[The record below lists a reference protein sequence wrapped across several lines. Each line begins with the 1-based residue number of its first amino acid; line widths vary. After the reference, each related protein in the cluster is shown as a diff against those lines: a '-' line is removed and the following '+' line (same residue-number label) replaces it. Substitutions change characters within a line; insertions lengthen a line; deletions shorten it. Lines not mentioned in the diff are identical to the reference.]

1 MLDFGYR
8 PAASR
13 YDVAFESRDFARGLV
28 IDDEV
33 SDLYDAVPAIR
44 TLDSIDANLPAGV
57 YWFVGIDDP
66 VVMIIASGETG
77 TSSNLELEGWDD
89 TSNHPLA
96 EAYRWV
102 ENLWVQAKP
111 VEAPIFAIG
120 SRAITVPDGSDV
132 EVKSRTFLAN
142 SWSYT
147 VSGPAGRQSLLE
159 SRLSAVELDEQPE
172 DWVGGVKST
181 AARMGATLTRTKIRG
196 KFADTVYSFHA
207 TRTVFRPYQF
217 KPVLKLLQSGQARL
231 LIADEVG
238 LGKTIEAGLIWT
250 ELEARHESD
259 RVLIVC
265 PSGLVEKWRDEMNE
279 RFGFELKLL
288 DRPELGR
295 FLEQH
300 QTGRRPSRQSYV
312 VSLETLRTWD
322 GLEELEENPPEF
334 DLVIVDEAHYM
345 RNSGTKSYLLGTQL
359 SEWTAGANLVFL
371 TATPI
376 NLRETDLLHL
386 LGLLEPADFDT
397 IEDLEVRLEPTAVLN
412 QVAKVLP
419 DKSATPAMFHQILRQ
434 LEGLVLEKSVTSK
447 PEFADLRE
455 IVDRAPLSARDIAL
469 ARRAISRLNTLSTT
483 VTRTRRAEVD
493 EQKPLRNAA
502 GIEVSWNDTERSFY
516 QEFLKWC
523 FLRAKAAK
531 TAMYFSMQMPIRL
544 ASTSI
549 HMAANSVLAGAP
561 EKWKGDSPISERRN
575 WVEPHPELIHLANQV
590 LRLPESKVEILG
602 EVLANIHDLGR
613 QALLFTWSKATLT
626 NLRGA
631 FHERYRIAVLNG
643 DVPRL
648 QRRQIMKDFRNGGY
662 DFVFANR
669 VASEGLDFEF
679 CSAVI
684 NYDLPWNPM
693 EVEQRIGRIDRI
705 GQESEQILIRNFYNN
720 DAIDSRIMH
729 KVLERIEIF
738 ERSIGELEPII
749 GQHMDLLQTAMD
761 FTLTPEQQEAKA
773 EQFLS
778 AIEAQ
783 KAAVQDVAESS
794 AGLMIADDVEI
805 AGLEKELTSTG
816 RYLGQSE
823 LSHLIDDWAATD
835 GGGSVEWIEG
845 GKILEVRGNQTM
857 AGRLVELIQKGR
869 RTRSETGSLIVKLQN
884 GEPIHLA
891 LDQEIARTT
900 ELDMLSATHPL
911 VMAASGVPGHKQ
923 ARFASIQIER
933 TEILAP
939 GDYVVTLAHAVNA
952 ARGGDE
958 IWGAAIGLNGAPAG
972 DAPVDGLMASLAR
985 GEWREAPSHPNVDLA
1000 HLVSRTKREI
1010 EKRHRIV
1017 QAKRD
1022 SEEEVLSETRRAIL
1036 ADQHQRRMRGIQR
1049 RLETIIE
1056 RERGEKVLRMVNGQ
1070 RNRQQNRYDQL
1081 IAELDASPLPA
1092 VSISY
1097 LAVCTLR
1104 VTQ

>member
-1 MLDFGYR
+1 MLTFRYR
-8 PAASR
+8 PIVSQ
-13 YDVAFESRDFARGLV
+13 YGGAFDSEEFARGLV

-33 SDLYDAVPAIR
+33 SDLYDSVPEVR
-44 TLDSIDANLPAGV
+44 TLDSIDANLPAGA
-57 YWFVGIDDP
+57 YWFVGIESP
-66 VVMIIASGETG
+66 IVMIVACGETG
-77 TSSNLELEGWDD
+77 TSSDLELEIWDD
-89 TSNHPLA
+89 SSTHALA

-102 ENLWVQAKP
+102 ENFWVGAKP
-111 VEAPIFAIG
+111 VAEPIFAIG

-132 EVKSRTFLAN
+132 EIKSRTFLAGT
-142 SWSYT
+142 WSYA
-147 VSGPAGRQSLLE
+147 VSGPAGRKSLLE
-159 SRLSAVELDEQPE
+159 SRLSTVEFDEQPE
-172 DWVGGVKST
+172 DWIGGVRST
-181 AARMGATLTRTKIRG
+181 AARMGATLTRTKIQG

-265 PSGLVEKWRDEMNE
+265 PSGLVEKWRDEMSE
-279 RFGFELKLL
+279 RFGFELKIL
-288 DRPELGR
+288 DRPELAR
-295 FLEQH
+295 LLEQH
-300 QTGRRPSRQSYV
+300 QTGRRPPRQAYV

-334 DLVIVDEAHYM
+334 DLVIVDEAHSM

-386 LGLLEPADFDT
+386 LGLLEPADFGA

-412 QVAKVLP
+412 QVAKALTV
-419 DKSATPAMFHQILRQ
+419 KSATPAGFRQ
-434 LEGLVLEKSVTSK
+434 MLQKLEGLVLEKSVTSK
-447 PEFADLRE
+447 PEFTDLLE
-455 IVDRAPLSARDIAL
+455 IIDRAPLTARDIAL
-469 ARRAISRLNTLSTT
+469 ARRAISKLNTLSTT
-483 VTRTRRAEVD
+483 ITRTRRAEVD
-493 EQKPLRNAA
+493 ERKPLRNAA
-502 GIEVSWNDTERSFY
+502 GIEVTWNDTERSFY

-523 FLRAKAAK
+523 FQRAKAAR

-549 HMAANSVLAGAP
+549 HMAAKSVLAGGP
-561 EKWKGDSPISERRN
+561 QQQSGDIPTAAKEN
-575 WVEPHPELIHLANQV
+575 WVEPHSELIYLANQV
-590 LRLPESKVEILG
+590 LGVPESKVEIL
-602 EVLANIHDLGR
+602 ETVLAGIHDVGR
-613 QALLFTWSKATLT
+613 QALLFTWSKATLDS
-626 NLRGA
+626 LRQA
-631 FHERYRIAVLNG
+631 FHQKFRIAVLNG

-648 QRRQIMKDFRNGGY
+648 QRRQIMKDFRNGAY
-662 DFVFANR
+662 DFVFANK

-729 KVLERIEIF
+729 RVLERIEIF

-805 AGLEKELTSTG
+805 AGLEEELTSTG

-823 LSHLIDDWAATD
+823 LSHLIEDWAATD
-835 GGGSVEWIEG
+835 NGGSVEWIQG

-891 LDQEIARTT
+891 LDQEVARTT
-900 ELDMLSATHPL
+900 EVDMLSATHPL
-911 VMAASGVPGHKQ
+911 VMAASEVPGHKQ
-923 ARFASIQIER
+923 ARFASIQIGR
-933 TEILAP
+933 TESLNP

-958 IWGAAIGLNGAPAG
+958 IWGAAIGLDGTPTDEAA
-972 DAPVDGLMASLAR
+972 VDGLMAALAR
-985 GEWREAPSHPNVDLA
+985 GEWGEGPSIPDLDLA
-1000 HLVSRTKREI
+1000 HLVSRTKRDI
-1010 EKRHRIV
+1010 EKRHRLV

-1036 ADQHQRRMRGIQR
+1036 ADQHQRRMRGIQK
-1049 RLETIIE
+1049 RLQTIIE
-1056 RERGEKVLRMVNGQ
+1056 RERGDKVVRMVNGQ
-1070 RNRQQNRYDQL
+1070 RTRQQNRYDQL
-1081 IAELDASPLPA
+1081 IAELEASQLPA

-1104 VTQ
+1104 VAQ

>member
-1 MLDFGYR
+1 
-8 PAASR
+8 
-13 YDVAFESRDFARGLV
+13 
-28 IDDEV
+28 
-33 SDLYDAVPAIR
+33 
-44 TLDSIDANLPAGV
+44 
-57 YWFVGIDDP
+57 
-66 VVMIIASGETG
+66 
-77 TSSNLELEGWDD
+77 
-89 TSNHPLA
+89 
-96 EAYRWV
+96 
-102 ENLWVQAKP
+102 
-111 VEAPIFAIG
+111 
-120 SRAITVPDGSDV
+120 
-132 EVKSRTFLAN
+132 
-142 SWSYT
+142 
-147 VSGPAGRQSLLE
+147 
-159 SRLSAVELDEQPE
+159 
-172 DWVGGVKST
+172 
-181 AARMGATLTRTKIRG
+181 
-196 KFADTVYSFHA
+196 
-207 TRTVFRPYQF
+207 
-217 KPVLKLLQSGQARL
+217 
-231 LIADEVG
+231 
-238 LGKTIEAGLIWT
+238 
-250 ELEARHESD
+250 
-259 RVLIVC
+259 
-265 PSGLVEKWRDEMNE
+265 
-279 RFGFELKLL
+279 
-288 DRPELGR
+288 
-295 FLEQH
+295 
-300 QTGRRPSRQSYV
+300 
-312 VSLETLRTWD
+312 
-322 GLEELEENPPEF
+322 
-334 DLVIVDEAHYM
+334 
-345 RNSGTKSYLLGTQL
+345 
-359 SEWTAGANLVFL
+359 
-371 TATPI
+371 
-376 NLRETDLLHL
+376 
-386 LGLLEPADFDT
+386 
-397 IEDLEVRLEPTAVLN
+397 
-412 QVAKVLP
+412 
-419 DKSATPAMFHQILRQ
+419 
-434 LEGLVLEKSVTSK
+434 
-447 PEFADLRE
+447 
-455 IVDRAPLSARDIAL
+455 
-469 ARRAISRLNTLSTT
+469 
-483 VTRTRRAEVD
+483 
-493 EQKPLRNAA
+493 LRNAA

-549 HMAANSVLAGAP
+549 HMAAKSVLAGEP
-561 EKWKGDSPISERRN
+561 EKGNGDATNTEKKG
-575 WVEPHPELIHLANQV
+575 WVEPHPELIHLASQV
-590 LRLPESKVEILG
+590 LGLSESKVEILG
-602 EVLANIHDLGR
+602 EVLANIHDLSR

-749 GQHMDLLQTAMD
+749 GQHIDLLQKAMD

-805 AGLEKELTSTG
+805 AGLEEELTSTG

-835 GGGSVEWIEG
+835 NGGSVEWIEG

-857 AGRLVELIQKGR
+857 AGRLLELIQKGR
-869 RTRSETGSLIVKLQN
+869 RTRSEIGSLIMKLQN

-911 VMAASGVPGHKQ
+911 VLAAGGVPGHKQ
-923 ARFASIQIER
+923 ARFASIQIES
-933 TEILAP
+933 TETLPP
-939 GDYVVTLAHAVNA
+939 GEYVVTLAHAVNA

-972 DAPVDGLMASLAR
+972 DTPVDGLLASLAR
-985 GEWREAPSHPNVDLA
+985 GEWGEGPSFPNVDLA

-1056 RERGEKVLRMVNGQ
+1056 RERGEKVVRMVDGQ

-1081 IAELDASPLPA
+1081 IAELDASRLPA

-1104 VTQ
+1104 ITQ